1 MNLAPQAL
9 GLFVCW
15 WDHLFFHFV
24 DVGDSLGAPISGPGT
39 LWCYCSHRL
48 TFSSSSFWRKSFFIS
63 FSSLSFHM
71 SRYPNAIQVF
81 YTTGVLVILH
91 SSIFRS
97 GDQLLSCPTLLFLLL
112 IWSFETSFF
121 FFFSLFVV
129 EESFLI

>member
-48 TFSSSSFWRKSFFIS
+48 TFSSSSFWRKSFLSLFPVWVFTCPVTPMPS
-63 FSSLSFHM
+63 RYFTRQEFSLSCTVQSSEVGTNSWVVH
-71 SRYPNAIQVF
+71 RYFF
-81 YTTGVLVILH
+81 YY
-91 SSIFRS
+91 
-97 GDQLLSCPTLLFLLL
+97 
-112 IWSFETSFF
+112 SFEALRLAFF
-121 FFFSLFVV
+121 FFLSLFVV